1 MQAIGIGDLHL
12 TDAAGSGGLAK
23 YVEQPDL
30 MVCNEVR
37 KVLTYAENHGITE
50 IFQYGDIC
58 QNPRMSYDA
67 MLCLFDLLV
76 ENNQFN
82 FRIILGNHDMYGEV
96 PETGHSLQVLQKML
110 MGYDHVR
117 IYTKPRTVKFGKEK
131 TKVRFL
137 PYPSEDFDTEAL
149 NIFHK
154 EVYGC
159 SNDAGRVHKDDGLSQ
174 SKAITCAGHIHTAH
188 RIRNTYYSGTLY
200 QTNFGE
206 KLPKYFHHIE
216 FNSAKDYEVQLV
228 EHDPLYKL
236 HNIVLQTR
244 DDLSLIPESKH
255 DLVKLVIQDGCDVS
269 ASDYAH
275 LENVVDHKNF
285 KTKDELKAVLLEDLT
300 EGKELKIRT
309 EEFFSEWVLGLD
321 VEQTMRDRVV
331 STRERILNK
340 VKSA

>member
-1 MQAIGIGDLHL
+1 
-12 TDAAGSGGLAK
+12 
-23 YVEQPDL
+23 
-30 MVCNEVR
+30 
-37 KVLTYAENHGITE
+37 
-50 IFQYGDIC
+50 
-58 QNPRMSYDA
+58 
-67 MLCLFDLLV
+67 
-76 ENNQFN
+76 
-82 FRIILGNHDMYGEV
+82 MYGEV

-110 MGYDHVR
+110 MGHDHVR
-117 IYTKPRTVKFGKEK
+117 IYTKPRTVKFGTER

-154 EVYGC
+154 EVHGC
-159 SNDAGRVHKDDGLSQ
+159 QNDAGRVHKDEGLSN
-174 SKAITCAGHIHTAH
+174 SKAITVAGHIHTAH
-188 RIRNTYYSGTLY
+188 RVRNTYYSGTLY

-206 KLPKYFHHIE
+206 RLPKYFHHIE
-216 FNSAKDYEVQLV
+216 FNSVKDYEVQLV

-244 DDLSLIPESKH
+244 DDLSLIPQSKY

-275 LENVVDHKNF
+275 FENVVDHKNF

-309 EEFFSEWVLGLD
+309 EEFFNEWCQGLD
-321 VEQTMRDRVV
+321 VEQSMRDRVV

-340 VKSA
+340 VKQ